1 VTPAVASFFEPV
13 TCSIVHVAID
23 LATRRCAVIDP
34 VLGFD
39 VATRLTDTALLDR
52 VSRFIDTRRLEAE
65 WILETHVHADHLSGA
80 WWLAARLGAPV
91 GIGAGVI
98 ALRTRLERCGDAQA
112 RSESRR
118 HDRLLVDG
126 ERLEIG
132 ASTLRVLA
140 TPGHTPGCVTY
151 LIGGFA
157 FVGDA
162 LVMPD
167 YGTGRADFPG
177 GDARTLYRSIR
188 RLLALPDATRILVGH
203 DYLTAARSKHR
214 FSATVAEQ
222 RRSNVHVHDGITEQD
237 FVAMRE
243 ARDRSLTT
251 PVLMGRAVPWNLG
264 RIWETPEPGPCY
276 GAVRLPVNVPSPK
289 SPSFTLPLTSSPSIV
304 PM

>member
-1 VTPAVASFFEPV
+1 VTTAVASFFEPV

-23 LATRRCAVIDP
+23 LAARRCAVIDP

-39 VATRLTDTALLDR
+39 VATGMTDTALLAR
-52 VSRFIDTRRLEAE
+52 VLGFLRARRLEVD

-98 ALRTRLERCGDAQA
+98 ALRTRLGRCPGARA
-112 RSESRR
+112 RSEARCY
-118 HDRLLVDG
+118 DRLLVDG

-140 TPGHTPGCVTY
+140 TPGHTPACVTY
-151 LIGGFA
+151 LIDGFA
-157 FVGDA
+157 FVGDT
-162 LVMPD
+162 LFMPD
-167 YGTGRADFPG
+167 YGTGRTDFPG

-188 RLLALPDATRILVGH
+188 RLLTLPDTTRIFVGH
-203 DYLTAARSKHR
+203 DYLTATRSEHR

-222 RRSNVHVHDGITEQD
+222 QHSNVHVHDGISEQE

-243 ARDRSLTT
+243 ARDRALAP

-264 RIWETPEPGPCY
+264 N
-276 GAVRLPVNVPSPK
+276 A
-289 SPSFTLPLTSSPSIV
+289 
-304 PM
+304 